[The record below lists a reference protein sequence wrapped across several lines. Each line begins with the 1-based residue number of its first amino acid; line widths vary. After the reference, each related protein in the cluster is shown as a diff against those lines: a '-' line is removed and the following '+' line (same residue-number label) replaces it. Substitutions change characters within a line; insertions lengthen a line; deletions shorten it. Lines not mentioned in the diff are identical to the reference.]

1 MRLPSVLLPSA
12 EEVHKVWMGA
22 VDEIKA
28 SLRAELQ
35 VFLLIAVPAFTI
47 MIAHTMFC
55 TGSANSEKSS

>member
-1 MRLPSVLLPSA
+1 MIDLGCD
-12 EEVHKVWMGA
+12 WMVA
-22 VDEIKA
+22 TDELKA

-35 VFLLIAVPAFTI
+35 VFFLLIDVPAFTI